1 MRGTPVLRFGL
12 DEEGGLEGVL
22 KIVGFVKVL
31 EFVRVLLSKD
41 SVLDEEEDDFANV
54 AALGDAPV
62 LKEGGTHWTVFLQDV
77 IAKTEEK
84 FVAADVPFFVAGIL
98 GQTVDG
104 EIESFP
110 NEEIRSELKTL
121 FLLQNGGNGVFE
133 LIVLHREEFEVF
145 CLKFQAGSESKSGII
160 KNPLAFQPAGF

>member
-1 MRGTPVLRFGL
+1 MLRFGL
-12 DEEGGLEGVL
+12 DEEGYLEGFFE
-22 KIVGFVKVL
+22 IVSFVKV
-31 EFVRVLLSKD
+31 FQFIGVLFSEH
-41 SVLDEEEDDFANV
+41 SVLDEEEDDFANM

-62 LKEGGTHWTVFLQDV
+62 FEQGGSHWAVFLQDV

-84 FVAADVPFFVAGIL
+84 FVAADVPFFVAGIF

-110 NEEIRSELKTL
+110 NEEIRPRLKTL

-133 LIVLHREEFEVF
+133 LIVLHLEIFT
-145 CLKFQAGSESKSGII
+145 SK
-160 KNPLAFQPAGF
+160 KPAVFQPAGF